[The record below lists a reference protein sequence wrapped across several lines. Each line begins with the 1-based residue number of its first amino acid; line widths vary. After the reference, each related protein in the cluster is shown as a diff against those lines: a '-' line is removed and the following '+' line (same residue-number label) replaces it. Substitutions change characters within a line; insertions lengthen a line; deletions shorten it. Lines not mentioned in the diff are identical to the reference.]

1 ANKIKGNTIYPGQ
14 KLKIRGGSGY
24 SSKST
29 TVARK
34 AKTYKVRKGD
44 TLGEIAE
51 RHGVRLHSLKRENN
65 IKGTNIRV
73 GQVLKI
79 PTKVYAKSS
88 ASKSNLI
95 SYNVK
100 NGDNL
105 WDIARKHN
113 TTVSKIKKWNNLKS
127 NKLDLGD
134 VLKIYVK

>member
-1 ANKIKGNTIYPGQ
+1 MRN
-14 KLKIRGGSGY
+14 
-24 SSKST
+24 
-29 TVARK
+29 
-34 AKTYKVRKGD
+34 GD

-51 RHGVRLHSLKRENN
+51 RYGVRLHSLKRENN

-88 ASKSNLI
+88 SGKSNLI

-100 NGDNL
+100 SGDNL

-127 NKLDLGD
+127 NRLDRGD
-134 VLKIYVK
+134 VLKIYVKLV